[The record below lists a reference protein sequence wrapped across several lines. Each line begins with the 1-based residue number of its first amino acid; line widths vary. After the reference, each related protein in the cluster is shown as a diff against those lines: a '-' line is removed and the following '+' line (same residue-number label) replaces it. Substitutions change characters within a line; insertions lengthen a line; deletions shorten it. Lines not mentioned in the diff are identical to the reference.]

1 MQQVTIVGS
10 GAMGSGVA
18 RRLAENGVRVATLL
32 DGRSAASR
40 RRAEEAGMTPVDAAR
55 AVQSGA
61 ILSIVP
67 PAAALE
73 VAERLRPALS
83 QAMEKPVFVDCNA
96 ISPATARAA
105 AEIVGRS
112 GAPFVDASII
122 GGPPKPGASGPAFYA
137 SGEAAPR
144 FASLRERGLDV
155 RVLDGPVGAAS
166 ALKMCYAGITKGLT
180 ALGTAMI
187 LAASRDG
194 AAEALRRELE
204 LSQPHLLSF
213 LTRSVPGMFPKA
225 YRWVAEMEEI
235 ADFAGA
241 DPASKRIYEAAA
253 RLFEEMALDVDGAN
267 EKTAAL
273 TRFFG

>member
-1 MQQVTIVGS
+1 
-10 GAMGSGVA
+10 MGSGVA
-18 RRLAENGVRVATLL
+18 RRLVENGVRVATLL

-55 AVQSGA
+55 AVESGA

-67 PAAALE
+67 PAVALE

-83 QAMEKPVFVDCNA
+83 QAQEKPVFVDCNA
-96 ISPATARAA
+96 ISPASARGVAGVLAA
-105 AEIVGRS
+105 S
-112 GAPFVDASII
+112 GAPFVDAAII
-122 GGPPKPGASGPAFYA
+122 GGPPKPGAAGPAFYA

-144 FASLRERGLDV
+144 FAALKDRGLDV

-204 LSQPHLLSF
+204 LSQPHLLTF
-213 LTRSVPGMFPKA
+213 LGRSVPGMFPKA

-235 ADFAGA
+235 ADFADA
-241 DPASKRIYEAAA
+241 DPAANAIYGGAA
-253 RLFEEMALDVDGAN
+253 RLFEEMARDVEGAN